1 MRIFKSDLV
10 YSVSSLALVFG
21 LSGCGATSK
30 VESAGV
36 EKRAPNAES
45 YRPAFEG
52 QTRIGQEKLGVAF
65 EVVKVA
71 SGLVSPWGMAFLPG
85 GELLVTEKPGRLRVL
100 GKDGKL
106 SVPVMGLPEVD
117 ARDQGGLLGLA
128 LDPEYATNQLLYWSY
143 AELQKDGTNNT
154 AVARG
159 KLVLGEAPELE
170 QVEVIFHQAP
180 SLKSTLH
187 YGSRLVFDR
196 TGALFVTLGERS
208 EMEGRMQSQQL
219 NSLLGKVVRILLDG
233 KIPADNPF
241 VGRQDARAEIWSFG
255 HRNVQGAT
263 LHPETGALWTIEHG
277 PRGGDE
283 LNIALKGRDYGWPSI
298 TYGIEYAGGAIG
310 AAMTSK
316 PGMQQPV
323 YYWDPVIAPG
333 GIAFYT
339 GTLFPAWKKS
349 LFVGGMGGKHIARLT
364 IDGER
369 VTGEER
375 LLEDMKERI
384 RDVVQGP
391 EGALYFITDSED
403 NGQVMKLVPKK

>member
-1 MRIFKSDLV
+1 MRICKSDLV
-10 YSVSSLALVFG
+10 FTCSSLALVVG
-21 LSGCGATSK
+21 LTGCGATSK
-30 VESAGV
+30 VELAGV

-52 QTRIGQEKLGVAF
+52 QTRIGEEKLGVAF

-71 SGLVSPWGMAFLPG
+71 SGLVSPWGMAFLPN
-85 GELLVTEKPGRLRVL
+85 GEMLVTEKPGRLRVL

-106 SVPVMGLPEVD
+106 SVPVTGLPEVD

-128 LDPEYATNQLLYWSY
+128 LDPGYATNQLVYWSY
-143 AELQKDGTNNT
+143 SELQKDGTNNT

-159 KLVLGEAPELE
+159 KLVLGEAPKLE
-170 QVEVIFHQAP
+170 KVEVIFHQAP

-196 TGALFVTLGERS
+196 AGALFVTLGERS

-219 NSLLGKVVRILLDG
+219 NSLLGKVVRILPDG

-263 LHPETGALWTIEHG
+263 LNPETGALWTIEHG

-283 LNIALKGRDYGWPSI
+283 LNIPIKGRDYGWPSI
-298 TYGIEYAGGAIG
+298 SYGIEYAGGAIG
-310 AAMTSK
+310 AGMTSK
-316 PGMQQPV
+316 PGMEQPI

-333 GIAFYT
+333 GMTFYT

-349 LFVGGMGGKHIARLT
+349 LFIGGMGGKHIARLT
-364 IDGER
+364 IDGKR

-391 EGALYFITDSED
+391 EGALYFITDSKD
-403 NGQVMKLVPKK
+403 DGQVMKLVPKK